1 MRLLNRYREL
11 VQLQSQL
18 NTQLVELTEKQH
30 RLLEEQ
36 QRILKVLLGK
46 DK

>member
-1 MRLLNRYREL
+1 
-11 VQLQSQL
+11 
-18 NTQLVELTEKQH
+18 LVELTEKQH